1 MALEYY
7 RMLQLIGTPADWSA
21 NDIVIG
27 SGEIAFQNDA
37 GVITGKIGNGVDVFS
52 ALPFSISGASIPLA
66 GTTVDEPVTGMIVHE
81 QTAVNKEF
89 AVGIKEGS
97 GVDDFIIEATGANVV
112 GSNVWISINSNDW
125 IFQND
130 GFITAPDVTYTV
142 AQDLTLA
149 NKKYVDAA
157 VAGGVSGDFIP
168 LAGTGVQPVTGIIGF
183 ENVTVDKEYNFGIF
197 DTLGFEDLI
206 LSSTGT
212 NSINCNFGII
222 MNSYSWLFNND
233 GRLVMP
239 DIVYGTTDSL
249 VAANKKYV
257 DATAVARLDA
267 LRAELISLGVAVNPT
282 S

>member
-249 VAANKKYV
+249 VAANKKFV
-257 DATAVARLDA
+257 DQLRQDCIDA
-267 LRAELISLGVAVNPT
+267 GVAIPPVV
-282 S
+282 